1 MRIYPLIVCAALAV
15 SCLPEDNYHPVET
28 PEPGPE
34 QTTPQEPANP
44 QDQITLEKNSNGC
57 YILKDQK
64 VYNTGVEPSGLSSI
78 ILNQKGDGFYVAH
91 DEGTLYE
98 IGFDGTVKNT
108 VPLDPVNDW
117 EGLTI
122 DRATGTIYICA
133 ERERKIYK
141 ADVATKKA
149 TLVLAGINEGSADNR
164 GYEGLAYGDGKF
176 FIANQEK
183 PKRIYTYDVASGT
196 LLGSV
201 DLEFPA
207 YLSDLC
213 YDDRDGTLWLTDSKR
228 QVLSNIKT
236 DGTIIAQYDISF
248 VQKPEGFCLDTAHNL
263 FWFVCDNTNKLHS
276 ASYK

>member
-1 MRIYPLIVCAALAV
+1 MHPRPIILCLCALALT
-15 SCLPEDNYHPVET
+15 SCLQDDVDIRKGEDPVPE
-28 PEPGPE
+28 GGSS
-34 QTTPQEPANP
+34 QQEESALQVN
-44 QDQITLEKNSNGC
+44 EKGL

-64 VYNTGVEPSGLSSI
+64 VYETGVESSGFSSI
-78 ILNQKGDGFYVAH
+78 IMNENGDGFYIAH
-91 DEGTLYE
+91 DEGLLYQT
-98 IGFDGTVKNT
+98 GFDGTVT
-108 VPLDPVNDW
+108 SAVPLDPVNDW
-117 EGLTI
+117 EGLAM
-122 DRATGTIYICA
+122 DRSTGTIYICA

-141 ADVATKKA
+141 VDMGSGTA

-183 PKRIYTYDVASGT
+183 PKRIYTYDVASGQ
-196 LLGSV
+196 LLSSV
-201 DLEFPA
+201 DLDFPA
-207 YLSDLC
+207 FLSDLC

-248 VQKPEGFCLDTAHNL
+248 VQKPEGFCLDTAHGL

>member
-1 MRIYPLIVCAALAV
+1 MNKCTIILCACALAAV
-15 SCLPEDNYHPVET
+15 SCLKDDEVHLTDDT
-28 PEPGPE
+28 QQQTEPSESGL
-34 QTTPQEPANP
+34 Q
-44 QDQITLEKNSNGC
+44 KNDKG
-57 YILKDQK
+57 YFILKDQK
-64 VYNTGVEPSGLSSI
+64 EYNTGVESSGFSAI

-98 IGFDGTVKNT
+98 IGFDGAVKNT

-133 ERERKIYK
+133 ERERNRYK
-141 ADVATKKA
+141 VDLPTQKA

-183 PKRIYTYDVASGT
+183 PKRIYTYDVASGN
-196 LLGSV
+196 LLGQV

-207 YLSDLC
+207 FLSDLC

-236 DGTIIAQYDISF
+236 DGSIIAQYDISF

>member
-1 MRIYPLIVCAALAV
+1 MRIYPLILCAALAV
-15 SCLPEDNYHPVET
+15 SCLPADNYHPVVEDE
-28 PEPGPE
+28 EP
-34 QTTPQEPANP
+34 QQPA
-44 QDQITLEKNSNGC
+44 LEKNDKGH
-57 YILKDQK
+57 YILKNQK
-64 VYNTGVEPSGLSSI
+64 VYNTGVEPSGLSAI

-98 IGFDGTVKNT
+98 IGFDGAVKNT

-117 EGLTI
+117 EGITI

-141 ADVATKKA
+141 ADLASKKA
-149 TLVLAGINEGSADNR
+149 TQVLAGINEGSADNR

-176 FIANQEK
+176 LIANPEK

-196 LLGSV
+196 LLGQV
-201 DLEFPA
+201 DLDFPA

-228 QVLSNIKT
+228 QVLANIKT
-236 DGTIIAQYDISF
+236 DGTVIAQYDISF
-248 VQKPEGFCLDTAHNL
+248 VQKPEGFCLDTAHDL